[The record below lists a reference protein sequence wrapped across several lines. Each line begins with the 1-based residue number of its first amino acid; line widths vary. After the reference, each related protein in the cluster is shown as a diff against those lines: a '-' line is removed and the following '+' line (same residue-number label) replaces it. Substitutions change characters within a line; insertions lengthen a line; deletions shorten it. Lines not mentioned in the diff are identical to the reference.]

1 MYLVHGTSEKNYK
14 KIMKDGILKVDNSQY
29 KMTNNNE
36 KGIFCQLII
45 EEFENEITW
54 FPKKNKIRY

>member
-14 KIMKDGILKVDNSQY
+14 KIIKDGILKVDNSQY